1 MRYYLSVAALIFSTA
16 VAAQVHSGKA
26 SGLDA
31 RATNTQRPDT
41 TLKVIYANQTQSGP
55 RPAYF
60 INGSLVK
67 SLTFPDIS
75 TNSIENINVVQGDT
89 VVGNVL
95 YSGRLF
101 IETKKGMTPKLISLT
116 GLKNKYTDLK
126 GKTVLFTLDGNLV
139 DDDYDNYLVDENNL
153 LTIIV
158 DKSKVK
164 LGTTP
169 PDLIRLLTRSEANIK
184 ARNQI
189 MIRGADLTMH
199 R

>member
-16 VAAQVHSGKA
+16 VAAQVHSGKT